1 MSKNVAIL
9 CAQSESTIFL
19 GSTQNIE
26 AIKYE
31 NGGCDIL
38 WLLFV
43 GDLKTVITSQG
54 RKNLVVIKNKRGYL
68 GILGIFDNLIN
79 YVRKSKILV
88 FFLEILP
95 FPNMFCLFFGTEFI
109 KSDTGIMVTPS
120 PIQNQGEFKEKVT
133 RG

>member
-1 MSKNVAIL
+1 MFFEHSMIYQPGFSNLVLICNSKKPKRSRKIN
-9 CAQSESTIFL
+9 FFFRYWMF
-19 GSTQNIE
+19 N
-26 AIKYE
+26 
-31 NGGCDIL
+31 D
-38 WLLFV
+38 
-43 GDLKTVITSQG
+43 DLVVVITSQG

-95 FPNMFCLFFGTEFI
+95 IPNKFCLFFGTEFI